1 MEKNWIK
8 IFTSANYYRSE
19 MVKQALAGHEIDSVI
34 LNKQDS
40 LYRAFGDIE
49 VYVHQN
55 DFSNA
60 LEVIILNQNNL

>member
-19 MVKQALAGHEIDSVI
+19 MVKQALAGHDIDSVI
-34 LNKQDS
+34 LTKQDIS
-40 LYRAFGDIE
+40 CHNFGEVE

-55 DFSNA
+55 DFSDA
-60 LEVIILNQNNL
+60 LEVIILNQISL